1 MNHNTSDGD
10 FNSNRELEKPSAN
23 RAHLGMGAV
32 TVPGLR
38 LDLLQEHVGG
48 GGQQDPELIGQKAAA
63 TRPVHREIV
72 LQLLDSVLGIAPLAV
87 ELVHILGRHLQIG
100 HDESHVVL
108 RITIGVNHHLSLE
121 DDATFMRMKATKLL
135 ASNGYEVVE
144 AATGA
149 EAVESYKTENPD
161 AVLLDITMPD
171 MDGLQ
176 ALKEIRKIDPNANIA
191 MVTAMGQQSIVM
203 EALKAGAKDFVVK
216 PFDADRVLAAI
227 AKIMA

>member
-1 MNHNTSDGD
+1 MA
-10 FNSNRELEKPSAN
+10 K
-23 RAHLGMGAV
+23 
-32 TVPGLR
+32 
-38 LDLLQEHVGG
+38 
-48 GGQQDPELIGQKAAA
+48 
-63 TRPVHREIV
+63 V
-72 LQLLDSVLGIAPLAV
+72 L
-87 ELVHILGRHLQIG
+87 
-100 HDESHVVL
+100 VV
-108 RITIGVNHHLSLE
+108 
-121 DDATFMRMKATKLL
+121 DDAAPMRIMMTEFLSSK
-135 ASNGYEVVE
+135 GYEVVE

-149 EAVESYKTENPD
+149 EAVESYKTESPD